1 MDTLH
6 VARRELNKFETAIKY
21 FHYPSIYVDLGGDIL
36 TYNQEFAHMLN
47 RPPIED
53 SDQRIQFSD
62 LVAVEDRASVISH
75 YQKILL
81 GAGKAVRDQYPLL
94 STNREKVTVDS
105 AGTLLEDTHG
115 AQYGMLFTFQPI
127 RSLPISWKEIEYHL
141 YKIKHELKSP
151 LNAMMGFAELL
162 LSQQNL
168 NSEAREYGHYIYESG
183 IHMLRLIE
191 SVAEV
196 PESSGQHLRL
206 SSEWFSLEKVFSFIS
221 YFGDMLIRRTGKDIS
236 LRAVHPP
243 DVDIHVFG
251 DQKRLKQVI
260 INLVH
265 NAIKFTETGEIE
277 FGVEENEKEEYEFF
291 VRDTGIGIPEEKQR
305 QVFLPFYGVGDGI
318 GLSTAK
324 EFVEEMGGEMYLYS
338 APYEGSEFYFTLP
351 PYRAG

>member
-1 MDTLH
+1 
-6 VARRELNKFETAIKY
+6 
-21 FHYPSIYVDLGGDIL
+21 
-36 TYNQEFAHMLN
+36 MLN
-47 RPPIED
+47 RPHIED
-53 SDQRIQFSD
+53 SNQRLRFSD

-81 GAGKAVRDQYPLL
+81 GAGKAVKDQYPLL
-94 STNREKVTVDS
+94 SMNREKVKVDS
-105 AGTLLEDTHG
+105 AGTLLEDAHG
-115 AQYGMLFTFQPI
+115 TQYGMLFTFQPI
-127 RSLPISWKEIEYHL
+127 RSSSVIWKEIEQHL
-141 YKIKHELKSP
+141 YKVKHELKSP

-162 LSQQNL
+162 LSQQKHNGA
-168 NSEAREYGHYIYESG
+168 SSEYGQYIYESG

-191 SVAEV
+191 NVTEV

-206 SSEWFSLEKVFSFIS
+206 SSEWFSLEKVFSFIT
-221 YFGDMLIRRTGKDIS
+221 YFGDMLIRRTGKEIS

-251 DQKRLKQVI
+251 DQQRLKQI
-260 INLVH
+260 IMNLVH
-265 NAIKFTETGEIE
+265 NAVKFTETGEIE

-291 VRDTGIGIPEEKQR
+291 VRDTGIGIPEDKQS

-318 GLSTAK
+318 GLSTAR

-351 PYRAG
+351 PYCAG

>member
-1 MDTLH
+1 MDTLL
-6 VARRELNKFETAIKY
+6 VAKRELNKFETAIKY
-21 FHYPSIYVDLGGDIL
+21 FHYPAIYADLGGDIL
-36 TYNQEFAHMLN
+36 TYNQEFADMLN
-47 RPPIED
+47 RPHIED
-53 SDQRIQFSD
+53 SSQSLRFSD

-81 GAGKAVRDQYPLL
+81 GAGKAVKDQYQLL
-94 STNREKVTVDS
+94 CTSEEKVTVDS
-105 AGTLLEDTHG
+105 TGTLLEDAHG
-115 AQYGMLFTFQPI
+115 SQYGILFTFQPI
-127 RSLPISWKEIEYHL
+127 RSSPVSWKEIEYHL
-141 YKIKHELKSP
+141 YKVKHELKSP

-162 LSQQNL
+162 TSQQDHNGVVH
-168 NSEAREYGHYIYESG
+168 EYGRYIYESG

-206 SSEWFSLEKVFSFIS
+206 CSEWFSLDKVFSFIS
-221 YFGDMLIRRTGKDIS
+221 YFGDTLIQRTGKDIS

-251 DQKRLKQVI
+251 DQQRLKQII

-291 VRDTGIGIPEEKQR
+291 VRDTGIGIPEDKQP
-305 QVFLPFYGVGDGI
+305 QVFLPFYGDGDGI
-318 GLSTAK
+318 GLSTAR
-324 EFVEEMGGEMYLYS
+324 EFVEEMGGEIYLYS

-351 PYRAG
+351 PYCPG